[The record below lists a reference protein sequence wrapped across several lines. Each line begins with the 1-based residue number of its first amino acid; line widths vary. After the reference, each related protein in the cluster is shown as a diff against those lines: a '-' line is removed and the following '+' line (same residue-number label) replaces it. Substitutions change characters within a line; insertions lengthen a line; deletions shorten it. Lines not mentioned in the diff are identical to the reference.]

1 MLCQERIKTLS
12 SSPRLETPKIK
23 SSAISARPG
32 GQGWGNG
39 GGARMCGVVW
49 RVPNGGASHSFIL
62 LIPLCLSFFFFF
74 TQTLC
79 YCNSLSDSSAAE
91 RGGVEVEG
99 EKEGG
104 G

>member
-1 MLCQERIKTLS
+1 M
-12 SSPRLETPKIK
+12 
-23 SSAISARPG
+23 
-32 GQGWGNG
+32 
-39 GGARMCGVVW
+39 W

-62 LIPLCLSFFFFF
+62 LIPLSACVFFFFF